1 MIAVRTGLFGRLLI
15 LVPVR
20 EIARVVSGEQ
30 RIVLS
35 HALRP
40 TGLKRLDAHREVE
53 AVINRLRQLI
63 GPRLKRGGGR
73 EMTPEEEV
81 SAEPSAEEPSAEE
94 RAGEEPATS
103 EALAEEA
110 TEAASAEEPAAEE
123 ARAEEEPTV

>member
-1 MIAVRTGLFGRLLI
+1 MNSGSSLAVRCD
-15 LVPVR
+15 
-20 EIARVVSGEQ
+20 Q
-30 RIVLS
+30 RGS
-35 HALRP
+35 SDSTP
-40 TGLKRLDAHREVE
+40 TGREVE

-94 RAGEEPATS
+94 QAAEEPATS

-110 TEAASAEEPAAEE
+110 TEAAPAEEPAAEE
-123 ARAEEEPTV
+123 APAEEEPTA